1 MSDKD
6 TLAEA
11 LEEFKLSE
19 EAESENRKA
28 WIDDVRFAR
37 LGEQWPDGV
46 KRQRE
51 IDGRPC
57 LTINRQIG
65 RAHV

>member
-11 LEEFKLSE
+11 LEHFKLSE

-28 WIDDVRFAR
+28 WIDESFAI
-37 LGEQWPDGV
+37 V
-46 KRQRE
+46 S
-51 IDGRPC
+51 
-57 LTINRQIG
+57 
-65 RAHV
+65 

>member
-11 LEEFKLSE
+11 LEHFKLSE

-37 LGEQWPDGV
+37 LGSSGPMGEAPARD
-46 KRQRE
+46 
-51 IDGRPC
+51 
-57 LTINRQIG
+57 
-65 RAHV
+65 